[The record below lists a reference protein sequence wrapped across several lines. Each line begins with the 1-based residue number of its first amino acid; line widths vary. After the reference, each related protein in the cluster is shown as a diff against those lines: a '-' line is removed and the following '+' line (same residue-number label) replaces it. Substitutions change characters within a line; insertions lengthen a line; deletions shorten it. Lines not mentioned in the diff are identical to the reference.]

1 MMIINYKLDI
11 NFKLIFTSKINVAKN
26 CIIVRTYQI
35 FSPDFCWLLLVE
47 VVGNFFGGFLDDSP
61 TPTARSRKKSSI
73 WSILRSYLLVKA

>member
-1 MMIINYKLDI
+1 MLKCHDDYKLQVDI

-47 VVGNFFGGFLDDSP
+47 VVGIFFGGF
-61 TPTARSRKKSSI
+61 
-73 WSILRSYLLVKA
+73 